1 MYNDRPQRDS
11 RDSRDS
17 RDNRDSRDSRDRRR
31 DGEGGSARRGTP
43 LSELDPALTD
53 VSRKVIGAAID
64 VHMALG
70 PGFSDEVYLQAL
82 GKDLDSLGVKFK
94 AHHRFDVKYKGQV
107 VGERVADLYIDDRF
121 LVDVMA
127 EHKEI
132 GSVERA
138 ALRALLRAADL
149 ELGLIL
155 NFAEMRLKD
164 GLVRVLN
171 PDKLN
176 AMKGVAAGTA
186 AGSFSDEEP
195 GTYDPDL
202 KA

>member
-1 MYNDRPQRDS
+1 MYNDRPA
-11 RDSRDS
+11 
-17 RDNRDSRDSRDRRR
+17 RDNRDSRDGRRR
-31 DGEGGSARRGTP
+31 DDTRRGTP

-53 VSRKVIGAAID
+53 VSRKVIGASID
-64 VHMALG
+64 VHTALG

-82 GKDLDSLGVKFK
+82 CKELESLGVRFK
-94 AHHRFDVKYKGQV
+94 VHHRFDVKYKGHV
-107 VGERVADLYIDDRF
+107 VGHRTADLYVDDRF
-121 LVDVMA
+121 LCDVMA

-138 ALRALLRAADL
+138 SLRALLRAADL

-176 AMKGVAAGTA
+176 AMKGQAAGA
-186 AGSFSDEEP
+186 AAYGDDDT
-195 GTYDPDL
+195 GTYDPDM
-202 KA
+202 KG